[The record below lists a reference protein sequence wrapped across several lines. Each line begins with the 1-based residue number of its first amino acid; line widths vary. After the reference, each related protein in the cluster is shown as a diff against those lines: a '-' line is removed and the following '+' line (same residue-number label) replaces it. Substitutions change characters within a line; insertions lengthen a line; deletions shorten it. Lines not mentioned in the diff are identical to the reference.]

1 MVKELL
7 TKNESFKSKKIPRI
21 LLVGAGIFLL
31 AGCSL
36 PLQSSNYPAWKTKN
50 LIMNED
56 SNSGFMGLYVGD
68 TAHVTDFDISVSS
81 YEEKDDKLNITVKIK
96 NITDSKK
103 NISNKDFPLMWNL
116 DKDKSSYTYPL
127 DDNKKYTVDANE
139 EIEINIA
146 YELKSNMKKP
156 LAVYYGE
163 VYEDKTD
170 GNSYYF
176 YIK

>member
-1 MVKELL
+1 MTKKNIKTLL
-7 TKNESFKSKKIPRI
+7 IAFAI
-21 LLVGAGIFLL
+21 LILS
-31 AGCSL
+31 GCSL

-50 LIMNED
+50 LIMNKD
-56 SNSGFMGLYVGD
+56 SNSGFMGLYIGD
-68 TAHVTDFDISVSS
+68 TAHVTDFDITVLN
-81 YEEKDDKLNITVKIK
+81 YEEKDDKLNITVKVK
-96 NITDSKK
+96 NITDTKK

-116 DKDKSSYTYPL
+116 DKEKSSYTYPL
-127 DDNKKYTVDANE
+127 EDNKKYHINSNE
-139 EIEINIA
+139 EIEINIS

-156 LAVYYGE
+156 LAIYYGE

>member
-1 MVKELL
+1 MKKNISKIGLIFMGVL
-7 TKNESFKSKKIPRI
+7 TLS
-21 LLVGAGIFLL
+21 
-31 AGCSL
+31 GCSL

-50 LIMNED
+50 LIMNKNT
-56 SNSGFMGLYVGD
+56 NSGFMGLYIGD
-68 TAHVTDFDISVSS
+68 TAHVTDFDITVTS

-96 NITDSKK
+96 NITESKK
-103 NISNKDFPLMWNL
+103 NINNKDFPLMWNL
-116 DKDKSSYTYPL
+116 DKDKSSYTYPI
-127 DDNKKYTVDANE
+127 DDNKKHTVNGNE
-139 EIEINIA
+139 EIVLNIS

-156 LAVYYGE
+156 LAIYYGE

>member
-1 MVKELL
+1 MTKKNIKTLL
-7 TKNESFKSKKIPRI
+7 IAFAI
-21 LLVGAGIFLL
+21 LILS
-31 AGCSL
+31 GCSL

-50 LIMNED
+50 LIMNKD
-56 SNSGFMGLYVGD
+56 SNSGFMGLYIGD
-68 TAHVTDFDISVSS
+68 TAHVTDFDITVLN
-81 YEEKDDKLNITVKIK
+81 YEEKDDQLNITVKVK
-96 NITDSKK
+96 NITDTKK

-116 DKDKSSYTYPL
+116 DKEKSSYTYPL
-127 DDNKKYTVDANE
+127 EDNKKYHINSNE
-139 EIEINIA
+139 EIEINIS

-156 LAVYYGE
+156 LAIYYGE

>member
-1 MVKELL
+1 MTKKNIKTLL
-7 TKNESFKSKKIPRI
+7 IAFAI
-21 LLVGAGIFLL
+21 LILS
-31 AGCSL
+31 GCSL

-50 LIMNED
+50 LIMNKD
-56 SNSGFMGLYVGD
+56 SNSGFMGLYIGD
-68 TAHVTDFDISVSS
+68 TAHVTDFDITVLN
-81 YEEKDDKLNITVKIK
+81 YEEKDNKLNITVKVK
-96 NITDSKK
+96 NITDTKK

-116 DKDKSSYTYPL
+116 DKAKSSYTYPL
-127 DDNKKYTVDANE
+127 EDNKKYPINSNE
-139 EIEINIA
+139 EIEINIS

-156 LAVYYGE
+156 LAIYYGE

>member
-1 MVKELL
+1 MTKKNIKTLL
-7 TKNESFKSKKIPRI
+7 IAFTI
-21 LLVGAGIFLL
+21 LILS
-31 AGCSL
+31 GCSL

-50 LIMNED
+50 LIMNKD
-56 SNSGFMGLYVGD
+56 SNSGFMCLYIGD
-68 TAHVTDFDISVSS
+68 TAHVTDVDITVLN
-81 YEEKDDKLNITVKIK
+81 YEEKDNKLNITVKVK
-96 NITDSKK
+96 NITDTKK

-116 DKDKSSYTYPL
+116 DKEKSSYTYPL
-127 DDNKKYTVDANE
+127 EDNKKYPINSNE
-139 EIEINIA
+139 EIEINIS

-156 LAVYYGE
+156 LAIYYGE

>member
-1 MVKELL
+1 MTKKNIKTLL
-7 TKNESFKSKKIPRI
+7 IAFTI
-21 LLVGAGIFLL
+21 LILS
-31 AGCSL
+31 GCSL

-50 LIMNED
+50 LIMNKD
-56 SNSGFMGLYVGD
+56 SNSGFMGLYISD
-68 TAHVTDFDISVSS
+68 TAHVTDFDITVLN
-81 YEEKDDKLNITVKIK
+81 YEEKDDKLNITIKVK
-96 NITDSKK
+96 NITDTKK

-116 DKDKSSYTYPL
+116 DKEKSSYTYPL
-127 DDNKKYTVDANE
+127 EDNKKYPINSNE
-139 EIEINIA
+139 EIKINIS

-156 LAVYYGE
+156 LAIYYGE